1 MGTANLIAYVPP
13 VLFSLVAVSFFLLWK
28 LRLTPSW
35 QWSAGFAQTSLGF
48 VLSTFSIQPSFDAVA
63 SGTVFIGASYCYGSG
78 LLSHFNGPF
87 LRWPRLGFVA
97 VYTVALFYL
106 VFVEKSLVYQLFLT
120 DMGFAFLLG
129 WAIFLVRKRATRS
142 IDLALLVTST
152 IVVLDCVS
160 RAIFFTFFTGSSN
173 DFADFADS
181 AYNLS
186 VHVTTITVCMFF
198 PFSALGAIGY
208 AALERYRSAAETD
221 ELTGLL
227 NRRGFKQALEREFGT
242 STMRGAIIVCDIDH
256 FKRVN
261 DSHGHAIG
269 DKVIGCLAADIREV
283 VGRLGYTARYG
294 GEEFVAFL
302 PNVAITDATALAHS
316 LRIAFASR
324 QWLPWGIGDKLTVSC
339 GVSLM
344 TEKDTTLEAAFDRA
358 DGALYA
364 AKAAGRNRVC
374 GEEREHLCGGHV
386 QVVTGAD
393 PASTPRL
400 SA

>member
-1 MGTANLIAYVPP
+1 MGTSNLIVYVPP

-28 LRLTPSW
+28 LKLTPSW
-35 QWSAGFAQTSLGF
+35 QWSAGCAQTALGF
-48 VLSTFSIQPSFDAVA
+48 VLSTFSIQPSFDAFA
-63 SGTVFIGASYCYGSG
+63 SGMVFIGASYCYGSG
-78 LLSHFNGPF
+78 LLSHFDGPA

-152 IVVLDCVS
+152 IVVLDCVL
-160 RAIFFTFFTGSSN
+160 RATFFTFFTGSSN

-242 STMRGAIIVCDIDH
+242 STKWGAIIVCDIDH

-261 DSHGHAIG
+261 DSYGHAIG

-283 VGRLGYTARYG
+283 IGRLGYTARYG

-302 PNVAITDATALAHS
+302 PKVAITDATALAHS
-316 LRIAFASR
+316 LRITFASR
-324 QWLPWGIGDKLTVSC
+324 HWLPWGIGEQFTVSC
-339 GVSLM
+339 GVASL
-344 TEKDTTLEAAFDRA
+344 TKEDPRIESALERA
-358 DGALYA
+358 DQALYA
-364 AKAAGRNRVC
+364 AKAGGRNRIC
-374 GEEREHLCGGHV
+374 IEGGEPQFNGPIQL
-386 QVVTGAD
+386 VTG
-393 PASTPRL
+393 
-400 SA
+400 SAAR